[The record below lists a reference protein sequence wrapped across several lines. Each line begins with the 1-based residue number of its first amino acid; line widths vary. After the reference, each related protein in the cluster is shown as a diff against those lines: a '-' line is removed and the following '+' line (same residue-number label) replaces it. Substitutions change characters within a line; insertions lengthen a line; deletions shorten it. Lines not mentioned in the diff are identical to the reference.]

1 MPRPKIPIQEADVIR
16 AVGYGYTLKEIA
28 EYLDVSYSYIVKN
41 WRDVIWRTRSEISK
55 QLENCHK

>member
-1 MPRPKIPIQEADVIR
+1 MSRPKIPIQEADVIR
-16 AVGYGYTLKEIA
+16 AVGYGYTFEEIA